1 MHFEDFNKYAE
12 QIDRAQDAQELSAIV
27 KRARQ
32 DVRVVSVIDLN
43 SIRAMAAERAKVLRT
58 REQYTQ
64 SAAALGWEVVEMYG
78 EKCLVYTATGLYFPL
93 AAIFEQAAKPADV
106 PRGAFNE
113 WELTRGDYDDART
126 WEQDAAALDELA
138 RAWEQIEA

>member
-1 MHFEDFNKYAE
+1 MEYF
-12 QIDRAQDAQELSAIV
+12 
-27 KRARQ
+27 
-32 DVRVVSVIDLN
+32 
-43 SIRAMAAERAKVLRT
+43 
-58 REQYTQ
+58 EQYTQ
-64 SAAALGWEVVEMYG
+64 AAAVLGWEIVEMHG
-78 EKCLVYTATGLYFPL
+78 EKCLEYTATGLYFPV
-93 AAIFEQAAKPADV
+93 AAIFEQAAKPSDV